1 MDQEARGEWRRRI
14 DAMAE
19 NMTGYVVDCQV
30 LGPVESGVCARQDT
44 RRIPSET
51 MKDVDRNTA
60 GLCSRLIQMLSG
72 QRYCEVYEVDA
83 LLAKTMILSIL
94 SLEGS
99 P

>member
-1 MDQEARGEWRRRI
+1 
-14 DAMAE
+14 MAE
-19 NMTGYVVDCQV
+19 NMTEYVVDCQV

-72 QRYCEVYEVDA
+72 QRNCEVYELD
-83 LLAKTMILSIL
+83 AKTMILSIL
-94 SLEGS
+94 SLEVDGS
-99 P
+99 KWG